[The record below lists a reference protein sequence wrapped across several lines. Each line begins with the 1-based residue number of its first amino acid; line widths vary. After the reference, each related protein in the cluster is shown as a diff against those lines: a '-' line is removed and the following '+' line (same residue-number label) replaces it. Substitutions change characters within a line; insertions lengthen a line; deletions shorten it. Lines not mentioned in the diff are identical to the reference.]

1 MPSCVVDT
9 DVVSFLFHNSPL
21 AQLYRRHLTGKLP
34 VISFM
39 TLAEIRYGML
49 QARWGSARVG
59 RMEAYLKQFVL
70 YGCDSDLC
78 TIWARVVYSERT
90 SGRVVSAQDAWIA
103 ATAIQNSVPLVSHN
117 RRHFAGINDLT
128 LISEAQ

>member
-21 AQLYRRHLTGKLP
+21 AQLYRRHLIGKLL

-49 QARWGSARVG
+49 NAHWGSTRMA

-78 TIWARVVYSERT
+78 TTWARVVHSERT
-90 SGRVVSAQDAWIA
+90 RGRVVSAQDAWIA

-117 RRHFAGINDLT
+117 RRHFEGIEDLA
-128 LISEAQ
+128 LISEAR

>member
-21 AQLYRRHLTGKLP
+21 AQPYRRHLTGQLL
-34 VISFM
+34 VMSFM

-49 QARWGSARVG
+49 QAHWGATRVA

-78 TIWARVVYSERT
+78 TTWAQVVHSERA

-103 ATAIQNSVPLVSHN
+103 ATAIQNGVPLVSHN
-117 RRHFAGINDLT
+117 RRHFAGIQNLT
-128 LISEAQ
+128 LISEAP